1 MPDWVYWIIAAVLLA
16 GIELAVFS
24 VFIFGPLALAA
35 VAAAVAAALG
45 ASVEVQLAV
54 FAVLGVASMFA
65 LRPLAKKHT
74 ETEPEFLTNVDALI
88 GKEAFVLEELTQDKL
103 GLVRFESDNWT
114 AQPIR
119 SIETIP
125 ANTKVRVVKVTGA
138 SMTVEPIDNQTSEG
152 ADA

>member
-1 MPDWVYWIIAAVLLA
+1 MADWIYWIIAAVLLA

-35 VAAAVAAALG
+35 VVAAAVAALG
-45 ASVEVQLAV
+45 GSVELQLAV
-54 FAVLGVASMFA
+54 FVVLGVASMFA

-74 ETEPEFLTNVDALI
+74 ETDPEHLTNVDALI
-88 GKEAFVLEELTQDKL
+88 GREAFVLEQLTQEKL

-114 AQPIR
+114 AKPIH
-119 SIETIP
+119 SVESIP
-125 ANTKVRVVKVTGA
+125 ANTKVRVVQVTGA
-138 SMTVEPIDNQTSEG
+138 SMIVEPLDKQSSEG